1 MQCSKNPY
9 NYANEQNTVY
19 DANTNTMLY
28 GINSRMKV
36 TGVSDGTCNQIN
48 PLIYQDNYKCG
59 LGSAGGNPCNLN
71 KPNKPSYNLYN
82 TRNKTIESFNNTGS
96 NAGGNKITIFV
107 TSILLTLIVILFIYT
122 YYNHK
127 KSI

>member
-19 DANTNTMLY
+19 DANTNTFLY
-28 GINSRMKV
+28 GINSKMKV

-59 LGSAGGNPCNLN
+59 LGSAGGNPCNN
-71 KPNKPSYNLYN
+71 KI
-82 TRNKTIESFNNTGS
+82 IESFNNISGCNITG
-96 NAGGNKITIFV
+96 FV
-107 TSILLTLIVILFIYT
+107 TSILLILVLILFIYT
-122 YYNHK
+122 LYSQK
-127 KSI
+127 KNI

>member
-9 NYANEQNTVY
+9 NYANDQNTVY
-19 DANTNTMLY
+19 DVNTNTMLY

-59 LGSAGGNPCNLN
+59 LGAAGGNPCNN
-71 KPNKPSYNLYN
+71 KI
-82 TRNKTIESFNNTGS
+82 IESFNNTSGC
-96 NAGGNKITIFV
+96 NITDFV
-107 TSILLTLIVILFIYT
+107 TIILLALVLILFIYT
-122 YYNHK
+122 LYNQK
-127 KSI
+127 KNI

>member
-9 NYANEQNTVY
+9 NYANDQNTVY

-48 PLIYQDNYKCG
+48 PLIYKDNYKCG
-59 LGSAGGNPCNLN
+59 LGAAGGNPCHPHN
-71 KPNKPSYNLYN
+71 KI
-82 TRNKTIESFNNTGS
+82 IESFNNLGDC
-96 NAGGNKITIFV
+96 NITRFV
-107 TSILLTLIVILFIYT
+107 TSILLLLVLLLFIYT
-122 YYNHK
+122 LYKQDIK
-127 KSI
+127 KI